1 MQSIFLFFFL
11 SGVISICLYKKPTIG
26 AVVGFGLAFLAS
38 ICSFLFFILHVN
50 ETNSF
55 TLFGNF
61 LFTTKFVSSPLENY
75 FACIVSFISIFASF
89 FGIGYARTYEKIA
102 NLSVFSSMY
111 NFFIL
116 SMLLTI
122 TSNNVF
128 SFILLWEIM
137 TLLSAM
143 LIMVH
148 DKENSTKTIM
158 TYLGVAQ
165 VGAFGILIALALMGS
180 SVGSFY
186 FTDFKM
192 LDVSPL
198 MSGFIL
204 VLLFIGFGSKAGLW
218 PFHFWLKDTY
228 LQAPSNVAALM
239 SGVMIK
245 VGIFAFIK
253 FILFLPLHVYLA
265 YILLI
270 VGGISVVMGA
280 MYAAVENETK
290 SAVAYS
296 TCENAGIIFLGIGAG
311 VYGLATSSV
320 SIALLGFLAA
330 LFHTLN
336 HATFKSLLFLGTGF
350 IYANAGTNNMD
361 KLGGIAKK
369 APIVAFS
376 FLIATIAITALPPL
390 NGFASEWL
398 TYKSLLLS
406 GTSEVV
412 SARAVFVLAILL
424 LAFGGVMALFA
435 FAKVYGAVF
444 SGLPR
449 DKKIY
454 KKINEDNIYL
464 KFPLLFLAF
473 TCIILGLGF
482 EQVVTFISSILDTKL
497 NLANL
502 ETSTQS
508 LNLPLLSII
517 FILCLIVGYIG
528 LILFKA
534 NFKKARITEPWASGY
549 KYDSNMQIASNPFSG
564 DLRRMF
570 GFFYRHK
577 TKVIEQDG
585 YFGKVTYK
593 SETEDVVHSWVDRY
607 IVSSVD
613 RFAHFLQG
621 FQNGLSQVYTAYIL
635 LYLCVMLIYIHYF
648 L

>member
-1 MQSIFLFFFL
+1 MQSVFLFFFL
-11 SGVISICLYKKPTIG
+11 SGIISLFLYKKPILG

-50 ETNSF
+50 EINSF

-61 LFTTKFVSSPLENY
+61 LFTSKFISSPLENF

-89 FGIGYARTYEKIA
+89 FAIGYARTYEKIS

-122 TSNNVF
+122 TSDSVF
-128 SFILLWEIM
+128 SFILLWEVM
-137 TLLSAM
+137 TLLSAL

-148 DKENSTKTIM
+148 DKQNSTKTIM

-180 SVGSFY
+180 SVESFY
-186 FTDFKM
+186 FKDFNN
-192 LDVSPL
+192 LQISPF
-198 MSGFIL
+198 MSGFI
-204 VLLFIGFGSKAGLW
+204 VTLLFIGFGSKAGLW

-253 FILFLPLHVYLA
+253 FVLFLPLHVYSA
-265 YILLI
+265 YLILI
-270 VGGISVVMGA
+270 IGGISVVVGA
-280 MYAAVENETK
+280 MYSAVENDTK

-296 TCENAGIIFLGIGAG
+296 TSENAGIIFLGIGAG

-320 SIALLGFLAA
+320 SVALLGFIAA

-350 IYANAGTNNMD
+350 IYSNTNTNNMD

-398 TYKSLLLS
+398 TYKSLLLGGVGES
-406 GTSEVV
+406 V
-412 SARAVFVLAILL
+412 SSRFVFILAVLL
-424 LAFGGVMALFA
+424 LAFGGVIALFA

-454 KKINEDNIYL
+454 NQINEDNIYL
-464 KFPLLFLAF
+464 KFPLIFLAF
-473 TCIILGLGF
+473 TCIVLAFGF
-482 EQVVTFISSILDTKL
+482 EYIVFFIRGILSTKL
-497 NLANL
+497 NLP
-502 ETSTQS
+502 STVLTQEVV
-508 LNLPLLSII
+508 NLPLLTLI
-517 FILCLIVGYIG
+517 FVLCLVIGYVG

-549 KYDSNMQIASNPFSG
+549 KYDTNMQIASNAFSG
-564 DLRRMF
+564 DLRRIF
-570 GFFYRHK
+570 KFFYRHK

-593 SETEDVVHSWVDRY
+593 SETKDVVHSWVDKL
-607 IVSSVD
+607 IVESID
-613 RFAHFLQG
+613 KFAHFLQG
-621 FQNGLSQVYTAYIL
+621 FQNGLTQVYTAYIL
-635 LYLCVMLIYIHYF
+635 LYLCMMLVYIHYF

>member
-1 MQSIFLFFFL
+1 MECIFFLFFL
-11 SGVISICLYKKPTIG
+11 SGLISLLLYKKPVLG
-26 AVVGFGLAFLAS
+26 AVVGFGLSFIVS
-38 ICSFLFFILHVN
+38 IFSFFFFILHVN
-50 ETNSF
+50 EINSF

-61 LFTTKFVSSPLENY
+61 LFSPKFISSPLEN
-75 FACIVSFISIFASF
+75 FFVVLVSFISIFTSF

-102 NLSVFSSMY
+102 NLSVYASMY

-122 TSNNVF
+122 TSDNVF
-128 SFILLWEIM
+128 SFMLLWEVM

-165 VGAFGILIALALMGS
+165 VGAFGILIALALMGAYA
-180 SVGSFY
+180 GGFY
-186 FTDFKM
+186 FADFANLK
-192 LDVSPL
+192 VSPL
-198 MSGFIL
+198 MSVFIV

-253 FILFLPLHVYLA
+253 FILFLPLHVISA
-265 YILLI
+265 YMLLL
-270 VGGISVVMGA
+270 VGSISVVVGA
-280 MYAAVENETK
+280 LYAAVENETK

-311 VYGLATSSV
+311 VYGLASSSN

-330 LFHTLN
+330 LFHTIN

-350 IYANAGTNNMD
+350 VYANAKTNNMD

-369 APIVAFS
+369 APMVAFS
-376 FLIATIAITALPPL
+376 FLVGTIAITALPPL

-398 TYKSLLLS
+398 TYKSLLGGGVS
-406 GTSEVV
+406 GEVA
-412 SARAVFVLAILL
+412 SRFAFIFAILF
-424 LAFGGVMALFA
+424 LAFGGVVALFA
-435 FAKVYGAVF
+435 FAKVYGAIF

-454 KKINEDNIYL
+454 KKINEDNVYL
-464 KFPLLFLAF
+464 KLPLMGLAF

-482 EQVVTFISSILDTKL
+482 THIVAFINSILSQKLGFVSASEVDT
-497 NLANL
+497 
-502 ETSTQS
+502 
-508 LNLPLLSII
+508 LNLPLLVLI
-517 FILCLIVGYIG
+517 FILCLVVGYIG

-549 KYDSNMQIASNPFSG
+549 KYDNNMQIASNSFSG
-564 DLRRMF
+564 DLRRIF
-570 GFFYRHK
+570 KFFYRHK

-585 YFGKVTYK
+585 YFGKVVYK
-593 SETEDVVHSWVDRY
+593 SQTEDFIHSWVDKY
-607 IVSSVD
+607 IVSYID

-621 FQNGLSQVYTAYIL
+621 FQNGIAGVYTAYIL
-635 LYLCVMLIYIHYF
+635 IYLCAMLVYTNYF